1 MKAAVIHENGEL
13 DEVHVED
20 IPEPKPGPREVVL
33 KVMCAGLNHLDIW
46 VRKGRPGVTLSGAHV
61 LGSDA
66 VGVVDELGEGV
77 ENVKVGDEVI
87 VNPGLSCGHCEFC
100 ARGQQ
105 SECSSFGIMGL
116 SRPGTFAERVAAPA
130 RNVWPKPAHLT
141 LEEAGTLSLASVT
154 AWRML
159 VTRTQVKPGETVLI
173 HGIGGGAALCTL
185 QFAKVIGAE
194 VIVTSSSDEK
204 LAGAQRLGA
213 DHAINYRRQ
222 DVVECVKELTDGRGV
237 DVVVD
242 SVGAATWPLDFACV
256 RRAGRIVTCGV
267 TTGPKAETN
276 LQAVYWNQLTIFG
289 STMGSDEDFRQML
302 RAVIANRLIP
312 VVDAVFALDEVRQ
325 AMAKM
330 EAGRQFGKIAL
341 RLLWQTTDPK
351 RAEQSSGDGL

>member
-1 MKAAVIHENGEL
+1 MRAAVIHENGDL
-13 DEVHVED
+13 DVVRVED
-20 IPEPKPGPREVVL
+20 VPEPKPGPGEAVL
-33 KVMCAGLNHLDIW
+33 KVTCAGLNHLDIW

-87 VNPGLSCGHCEFC
+87 VNPGLSCGRCEFC

-105 SECSSFGIMGL
+105 SECPSFGIMGL
-116 SRPGTFAERVAAPA
+116 SRPGTFAERVAVPA
-130 RNVWPKPAHLT
+130 RNLWPKPTHVALD
-141 LEEAGTLSLASVT
+141 EAGALSLASVT

-159 VTRTQVKPGETVLI
+159 MTRAQVKPGETVLI
-173 HGIGGGAALCTL
+173 HGIGGGAALCAL
-185 QFAKVIGAE
+185 QFVKLVGAE

-222 DVVECVKELTDGRGV
+222 DVVECVKEITGGRGV
-237 DVVVD
+237 DVAVD
-242 SVGAATWPLDFACV
+242 SVGASTWPLDFACV

-276 LQAVYWNQLTIFG
+276 LQALYWNQLTILG

-302 RAVIANRLIP
+302 RAVAVSRLRP
-312 VVDAVFALDEVRQ
+312 VLDEVFPLDEVRQ

-341 RLLWQTTDPK
+341 RLL
-351 RAEQSSGDGL
+351 